1 MSNYQPDPN
10 KVRELAW
17 FDKKGS
23 EYIVGSEPI
32 DMFSGTFLSNLL
44 AIGDDDDPELF
55 GHYSIPDEQVLK
67 LQMYVKHRINT
78 KKYNYYTVTYART

>member
-44 AIGDDDDPELF
+44 AIGDDD
-55 GHYSIPDEQVLK
+55 EQVLK